1 MKKEVSWTEKNAKH
15 EYTHRNKT
23 RGWLI
28 FLIIAISILVFGGG
42 IDWIFEF
49 LFSLTR

>member
-1 MKKEVSWTEKNAKH
+1 MNKEQSWSEKNAKH
-15 EYTHRNKT
+15 EYMHRNKT

-42 IDWIFEF
+42 IEWIFEW
-49 LFSLTR
+49 LYSLSN